1 MTKAKAVMSPTSP
14 EDKDEKNIRDS
25 SPELRK
31 EDASKYRGLA
41 ARLNYLALDRTDL
54 QFAAKQVAKNMSCPR
69 QHDWEKLK
77 RVARYL
83 VGAPRMIQKF
93 VWQEPQTDVITHTD
107 SDWAGDKSTRKSTS
121 GGVMMMGMHMI
132 KSWSSTQQVLALSSG
147 EAELYALLKGA
158 SQMKGLMSQL
168 AEWGITAKGIAKTDA
183 SAAMGMAHRQGLGR
197 TRHIDVQYLWIQDEL
212 KQEKLQ
218 MKKVKTDE
226 NPADMFTKGLKPEVV
241 ESYMQEMGCKTSQE
255 RAKSALRIEAVS
267 KRKRKPEEPV
277 E

>member
-1 MTKAKAVMSPTSP
+1 MT
-14 EDKDEKNIRDS
+14 
-25 SPELRK
+25 
-31 EDASKYRGLA
+31 
-41 ARLNYLALDRTDL
+41 
-54 QFAAKQVAKNMSCPR
+54 
-69 QHDWEKLK
+69 
-77 RVARYL
+77 
-83 VGAPRMIQKF
+83 
-93 VWQEPQTDVITHTD
+93 
-107 SDWAGDKSTRKSTS
+107 
-121 GGVMMMGMHMI
+121 MGMHMI
-132 KSWSSTQQVLALSSG
+132 KLWSSTQQVLALSSG

-168 AEWGITAKGIAKTDA
+168 AEWGIMAKGVVKTDA